1 MPTPFADLAA
11 RRGVVF
17 PLRTER
23 LTLTPFAA
31 DDAPAVFDF
40 CRLEEVWTWTSG
52 RAGSAGELRESYLAA
67 GDRLTVRAG
76 EAIIGVGKL
85 AVQDAWSQ
93 GGPREEAR
101 DAQAEIGWTIHPTHA
116 GQGYATEL
124 AGALLKLAFTGL
136 GVHRVEA
143 EAFADNAPSLRV
155 MEKVGLRHEG
165 TFREESLHLTR
176 GWVDGV
182 TYAMLASEFLAR
194 V

>member
-1 MPTPFADLAA
+1 MPTLFADLAA

-31 DDAPAVFDF
+31 
-40 CRLEEVWTWTSG
+40 
-52 RAGSAGELRESYLAA
+52 ELRESHLAA

-76 EAIIGVGKL
+76 ESIIDVGKL

-101 DAQAEIGWTIHPTHA
+101 DAQGEIGWTIHPTHA

-136 GVHRVEA
+136 GVHRVDA
-143 EAFADNAPSLRV
+143 AAFADNAPSLRASGSNLPPWDADRWAAHV
-155 MEKVGLRHEG
+155 DRLAAIAEG
-165 TFREESLHLTR
+165 SGGPGRN
-176 GWVDGV
+176 
-182 TYAMLASEFLAR
+182 
-194 V
+194 

>member
-1 MPTPFADLAA
+1 M
-11 RRGVVF
+11 
-17 PLRTER
+17 
-23 LTLTPFAA
+23 LTPFVAE
-31 DDAPAVFDF
+31 DVPAVFDF

-52 RAGSAGELRESYLAA
+52 RAGSADKLREQYLATS
-67 GDRLTVRAG
+67 DRLTVRVD

-101 DAQAEIGWTIHPTHA
+101 NAQAEIGWTIDPAHA
-116 GQGYATEL
+116 GRGYATEL
-124 AGALLKLAFTGL
+124 AGALLEIAFTGL
-136 GVHRVEA
+136 GVRHVEA
-143 EAFADNAPSLRV
+143 EAFADNTPSLRV

-182 TYAMLASEFLAR
+182 TYALLASEFRAR
-194 V
+194 G